1 MLRMSKC
8 PYCKV
13 DLHIEDFFVVLE
25 KETKK
30 GKLKTKV
37 KGFKGG
43 SIDKG
48 WSGFKMWACPGCD
61 TILGFSE
68 YEYSRAT

>member
-1 MLRMSKC
+1 MSKC

-13 DLHIEDFFVVLE
+13 NLHLEDFFEVLE

-30 GKLKTKV
+30 GKLKTKLG
-37 KGFKGG
+37 KFKGE
-43 SIDKG
+43 SSDKRG
-48 WSGFKMWACPGCD
+48 EGYKMWACPGCD

-68 YEYSRAT
+68 YTWSS

>member
-1 MLRMSKC
+1 MSKC

-13 DLHIEDFFVVLE
+13 DLHIEDFFEVLE

-30 GKLKTKV
+30 GKLKTKI
-37 KGFKGG
+37 KEFKGE
-43 SIDKG
+43 SIEIYRQ
-48 WSGFKMWACPGCD
+48 GFKMWACPGCD

-68 YEYSRAT
+68 YQWYTA